1 MQIDRMDL
9 FPVPVLGAEFD
20 NGEELRKTLVPIIH
34 DIEKADSNPQPY
46 SAEGYTN
53 YDPGQQIIEHPA
65 LEELREFIG
74 KTGLEANKILGLKN
88 DLMFTGSWFSI
99 GRQYSTHFPHNHI
112 PSTWSGVYYVQAEE
126 DDATLTFIDRNK
138 ESNWPWAHN
147 IEMNNYSTPQ
157 FSIKPKTSRLIMFP
171 AHMQHMVGEQRINR
185 ERITISF
192 NMSIT
197 MDMIDENS
205 LD

>member
-65 LEELREFIG
+65 LVELREFIG
-74 KTGLEANKILGLKN
+74 KNGL
-88 DLMFTGSWFSI
+88 
-99 GRQYSTHFPHNHI
+99 
-112 PSTWSGVYYVQAEE
+112 
-126 DDATLTFIDRNK
+126 
-138 ESNWPWAHN
+138 
-147 IEMNNYSTPQ
+147 
-157 FSIKPKTSRLIMFP
+157 
-171 AHMQHMVGEQRINR
+171 
-185 ERITISF
+185 
-192 NMSIT
+192 
-197 MDMIDENS
+197 
-205 LD
+205 